1 MYRPL
6 VVPLVAFF
14 LVSVPRFL
22 GAQDSCHKQ
31 FVVSEV
37 VLPTT
42 TQLPASEQA
51 AVRVRLIGRCFDN
64 QQLGQLA
71 SEVRGVLESLG
82 YLQAAVPE
90 PSITVSDAS
99 RHPQPVS
106 LDFEVKEGA
115 RYKVREIQLNG
126 YRTLSSEQIMA
137 LSETQIEEFFDG
149 NKMRQTAQFPQAN
162 RLTVHILAAVAE
174 HEAAMISAR
183 TKAALAAAKK
193 RGVWLGGDR
202 GGIIASQWPKG
213 VKASAKVRRAKAHKR
228 ANDLLPLIDSIR
240 SKGASSLSEIA
251 EALNQRNIPAPRGGA
266 WYPMQVQRVLRAA
279 DAL

>member
-149 NKMRQTAQFPQAN
+149 TKMRQTA
-162 RLTVHILAAVAE
+162 AA
-174 HEAAMISAR
+174 IR
-183 TKAALAAAKK
+183 KLYAAK
-193 RGVWLGGDR
+193 GYNSASVFPDVQFLGGL
-202 GGIIASQWPKG
+202 G
-213 VKASAKVRRAKAHKR
+213 V
-228 ANDLLPLIDSIR
+228 
-240 SKGASSLSEIA
+240 
-251 EALNQRNIPAPRGGA
+251 
-266 WYPMQVQRVLRAA
+266 RVSFRIVEGQQSP
-279 DAL
+279 